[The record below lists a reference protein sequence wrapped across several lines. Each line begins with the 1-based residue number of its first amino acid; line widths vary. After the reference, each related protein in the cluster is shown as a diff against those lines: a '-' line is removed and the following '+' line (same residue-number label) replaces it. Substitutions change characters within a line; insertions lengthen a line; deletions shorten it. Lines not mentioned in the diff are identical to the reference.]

1 MAHSFNPG
9 DKRDPMR
16 DPHGSLRQPRRPEGK
31 RVVHPDPE
39 ETRMDWVPPPQHAA
53 PPPVSAPLPQLPE
66 FKPKGMSK
74 TDKTLAWIAAF
85 IVLFFALGTV
95 NKFTSTTSSL
105 SHQTT
110 PSATS
115 TSKDKSGGLDIKLS
129 STEKWYVDAYA
140 SLHHVSETQATWAL
154 IQAGIKAQ
162 K

>member
-16 DPHGSLRQPRRPEGK
+16 DPHGSLRQQPRRPERK
-31 RVVHPDPE
+31 RAVHPDPD
-39 ETRMDWVPPPQHAA
+39 ETRMDWAAPRYAAPPESAPPPQ
-53 PPPVSAPLPQLPE
+53 LPD
-66 FKPKGMSK
+66 FKPKGMSR
-74 TDKTLAWIAAF
+74 TDKVLAWVAGF

-105 SHQTT
+105 SHGST

-115 TSKDKSGGLDIKLS
+115 TSKNSSGGLTVKLS
-129 STEKWYVDAYA
+129 STEKWYIDAYA
-140 SLHHVSETQATWAL
+140 SLHHVSETQATWDL
-154 IQAGIKAQ
+154 LQAGIKAQ